1 MEMGEMA
8 LERLQKQIQ
17 FIIEIDKLKQI
28 KRRTFLIDRSRK
40 ENAAEHSWHIAV
52 MAILLLEYSNDS
64 GVDLLRV
71 LKMVLIHDLV
81 EIDAGDTYC
90 YDDEGVS
97 DQEQRERLA
106 ADRIFNILPQDQAR
120 QFRGLWNEFE
130 ARKTPEA
137 RFAGALDRLQPILN
151 NYHTG
156 GISWRENNVKSARVV
171 SRNKP
176 IEEGSTTLWD
186 YAAGM
191 INDAVRENLL
201 AK

>member
-1 MEMGEMA
+1 MEMGDMA

-17 FIIEIDKLKQI
+17 FIIEIDKLKRI
-28 KRRTFLIDRSRK
+28 KRRTFLIDRSRT

-52 MAILLLEYSNDS
+52 MAMLLLEYSND
-64 GVDLLRV
+64 GGIDLLRV

-90 YDDEGVS
+90 YDDVGVS
-97 DQEQRERLA
+97 DQNQRERLV

-120 QFRGLWNEFE
+120 EFRALWNEFE
-130 ARKTPEA
+130 AHKTPEA
-137 RFAGALDRLQPILN
+137 RFAGALDRLQPVLN

-156 GISWRENNVKSARVV
+156 GISWRDNNVKSTQVV
-171 SRNKP
+171 SRNNT

-186 YAAGM
+186 YAANM
-191 INDAVRENLL
+191 INDAVRRNLL
-201 AK
+201 PK